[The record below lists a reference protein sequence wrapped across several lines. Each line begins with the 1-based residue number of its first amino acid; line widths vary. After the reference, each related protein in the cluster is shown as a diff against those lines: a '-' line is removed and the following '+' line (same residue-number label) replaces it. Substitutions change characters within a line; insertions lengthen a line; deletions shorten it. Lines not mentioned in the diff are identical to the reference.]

1 MFRQS
6 GLSIAM
12 GNAGPEVKAEAMAV
26 TSSND
31 EDGFARAV
39 DVHILSK
46 R

>member
-1 MFRQS
+1 
-6 GLSIAM
+6 
-12 GNAGPEVKAEAMAV
+12 MAV

-39 DVHILSK
+39 EIHILSK